1 MTPQEPYLAPRACRF
16 DDKRGYV
23 KSSARVGECR
33 PERSDSSG
41 CHPERAKRVEGSRA
55 APAGTAYGSEP
66 MAASDVAFL
75 APELVSEAE
84 GPVPVPA
91 PAEGRLGYRFVKRA
105 FDIAFS
111 LCAIAVLLVPSI
123 VLCIAIRVES
133 PGCPIY
139 SQKRVGRIGRGGEV
153 RAFDMY
159 KFRSMHKDA
168 DERLAELAE
177 LNEADGPL
185 FKIKDDPRVTRIG
198 RFIRKHSIDELPQFL
213 NCLMGQISCVGPRP
227 PLPSEVTQYD
237 ERAMRRLSV
246 KPGLTGYWQVRGRS
260 DTGFEE
266 MVDMDLWIANASHWF
281 AKNGYRVVVS
291 SFCKAEGDENAV
303 ERVAEKVNQ
312 LGSSIEVLLYRGDA
326 APVLDEISKS
336 EVVVATRFHAMV
348 LGLASGAKVL
358 SVPYSKKAA
367 YVMADIGFDRGNVLD
382 IASIDPADMT
392 PCERILESEPLC
404 VSTFAKEALRHFRA
418 LDDYIL
424 KSPDGNHETALS

>member
-16 DDKRGYV
+16 DDKRGYGNL
-23 KSSARVGECR
+23 SEGVGECR
-33 PERSDSSG
+33 PERSAARRG
-41 CHPERAKRVEGSRA
+41 VEGSCA
-55 APAGTAYGSEP
+55 ASAESASDSEP

-84 GPVPVPA
+84 DPVPVPA

-123 VLCIAIRVES
+123 ILCVAIRLES

-213 NCLMGQISCVGPRP
+213 NCLMGQLSCVGPRP
-227 PLPSEVTQYD
+227 PLPSEVAQYD

-260 DTGFEE
+260 DTTFDD
-266 MVDMDLWIANASHWF
+266 MVAMDLAYIEERSFLVDLKVIA
-281 AKNGYRVVVS
+281 KTVVTM
-291 SFCKAEGDENAV
+291 
-303 ERVAEKVNQ
+303 
-312 LGSSIEVLLYRGDA
+312 
-326 APVLDEISKS
+326 LDGK
-336 EVVVATRFHAMV
+336 
-348 LGLASGAKVL
+348 GA
-358 SVPYSKKAA
+358 
-367 YVMADIGFDRGNVLD
+367 
-382 IASIDPADMT
+382 
-392 PCERILESEPLC
+392 C
-404 VSTFAKEALRHFRA
+404 
-418 LDDYIL
+418 
-424 KSPDGNHETALS
+424 

>member
-1 MTPQEPYLAPRACRF
+1 MCAVAKKPVRCLRGHGDPVRIKRLANRPIKVLSATLL
-16 DDKRGYV
+16 DKRGYGNLSGSIGV
-23 KSSARVGECR
+23 CH

-55 APAGTAYGSEP
+55 AAGARCASES

-213 NCLMGQISCVGPRP
+213 NCLMGQLSCVGPRP

-266 MVDMDLWIANASHWF
+266 MVDMDLAYIEE
-281 AKNGYRVVVS
+281 R
-291 SFCKAEGDENAV
+291 SFLVDLK
-303 ERVAEKVNQ
+303 
-312 LGSSIEVLLYRGDA
+312 
-326 APVLDEISKS
+326 
-336 EVVVATRFHAMV
+336 VVAKTVAAMFN
-348 LGLASGAKVL
+348 GKGA
-358 SVPYSKKAA
+358 
-367 YVMADIGFDRGNVLD
+367 
-382 IASIDPADMT
+382 
-392 PCERILESEPLC
+392 C
-404 VSTFAKEALRHFRA
+404 
-418 LDDYIL
+418 
-424 KSPDGNHETALS
+424 

>member
-1 MTPQEPYLAPRACRF
+1 MFERNPDKSIDVTADGAVALVDDFATAGEQEEISTPPMS
-16 DDKRGYV
+16 DKRGYV
-23 KSSARVGECR
+23 KSSARVG
-33 PERSDSSG
+33 D
-41 CHPERAKRVEGSRA
+41 A
-55 APAGTAYGSEP
+55 EP

-168 DERLAELAE
+168 DERLSEPQE
-177 LNEADGPL
+177 LNEAHGPL
-185 FKIKDDPRVTRIG
+185 FKTKDDPRVTRIG
-198 RFIRKHSIDELPQFL
+198 KFIRKHSIDELPQFL
-213 NCLMGQISCVGPRP
+213 NCLMGQLSCVGPRP
-227 PLPSEVTQYD
+227 PLPSEVAQYD

-260 DTGFEE
+260 DTTFDD
-266 MVDMDLWIANASHWF
+266 MVAMDLWWF
-281 AKNGYRVVVS
+281 N
-291 SFCKAEGDENAV
+291 
-303 ERVAEKVNQ
+303 
-312 LGSSIEVLLYRGDA
+312 IEPIRIGCGRSLA
-326 APVLDEISKS
+326 APLDRPSS
-336 EVVVATRFHAMV
+336 QLLF
-348 LGLASGAKVL
+348 
-358 SVPYSKKAA
+358 
-367 YVMADIGFDRGNVLD
+367 
-382 IASIDPADMT
+382 
-392 PCERILESEPLC
+392 
-404 VSTFAKEALRHFRA
+404 
-418 LDDYIL
+418 
-424 KSPDGNHETALS
+424 

>member
-1 MTPQEPYLAPRACRF
+1 MFERNPDKSIDVTADGAVALVDDFATAGEQEEISTPPMS
-16 DDKRGYV
+16 DKRGYV
-23 KSSARVGECR
+23 KSSARVG
-33 PERSDSSG
+33 D
-41 CHPERAKRVEGSRA
+41 A
-55 APAGTAYGSEP
+55 EP

-123 VLCIAIRVES
+123 ILCVAIRLES

-139 SQKRVGRIGRGGEV
+139 SQKRVGRIGRSGEA
-153 RAFDMY
+153 RTFDMY

-168 DERLAELAE
+168 DERLAELQE

-198 RFIRKHSIDELPQFL
+198 KFIRKHSIDELPQFL
-213 NCLMGQISCVGPRP
+213 NCLAGQLSCVGP
-227 PLPSEVTQYD
+227 PLPSEVAQYD

-266 MVDMDLWIANASHWF
+266 MVDLDLKYIEE
-281 AKNGYRVVVS
+281 R
-291 SFCKAEGDENAV
+291 SFLVDIK
-303 ERVAEKVNQ
+303 
-312 LGSSIEVLLYRGDA
+312 
-326 APVLDEISKS
+326 
-336 EVVVATRFHAMV
+336 VVAKTVAAMFN
-348 LGLASGAKVL
+348 GKGA
-358 SVPYSKKAA
+358 
-367 YVMADIGFDRGNVLD
+367 
-382 IASIDPADMT
+382 
-392 PCERILESEPLC
+392 C
-404 VSTFAKEALRHFRA
+404 
-418 LDDYIL
+418 
-424 KSPDGNHETALS
+424 